1 MKDTPSR
8 FILMVED
15 SLDDIEAVRRW
26 LAKSESSYEL
36 QVTETL
42 AAAIEAV
49 AGRFPDLIL
58 LDLNLPDSHGL
69 ESLNQ
74 IQAVANDVPIVVF
87 SGHADRSMAIL
98 AVRSGAEDYV
108 LKDEVASPEHL
119 TRPIDLAIERC
130 RRRLAEKSLLGFHNQ
145 LALAHRIQQML
156 LPEPSECFSGVQWC
170 GRCEPA
176 EQAGGDFYDL
186 MELPDGRLAF
196 VIADVSG
203 HGLVPAMVMMET
215 RAILR
220 AMAMMCD
227 DPGTILSNANK
238 ILCRDVQLRYFVT
251 MFLGFLCPQR
261 KTIRY
266 ASAGHPAYVISPNEP
281 VCILSSKEPPL
292 GIVDTLNYVTHQVP
306 SGFPESTLLMFTDGI
321 LDSVSPDASYQSF
334 DHVVDKAVG
343 CNQGTLRDVIDS
355 LFENIHNIGVDRD
368 DCTALLLRAAVD
380 DRSADA

>member
-26 LAKSESSYEL
+26 LAKSESTYEL
-36 QVTETL
+36 RVEETL
-42 AAAIEAV
+42 GAAVDAV
-49 AGRFPDLIL
+49 GERIPDLIL

-69 ESLNQ
+69 ESLDR
-74 IQAVANDVPIVVF
+74 IRAVANDVPIVVF

-119 TRPIDLAIERC
+119 TRPMDLAIERS
-130 RRRLAEKSLLGFHNQ
+130 RRRLAEKSLLGFQNQ

-156 LPEPSECFSGVQWC
+156 LPDPTDRFEGVQWC

-176 EQAGGDFYDL
+176 EQAGGDFYDI
-186 MELPDGRLAF
+186 MDLPDGRLAF

-227 DPGTILSNANK
+227 DPGTILTHANK

-251 MFLGFLCPQR
+251 MFLGFLCPER
-261 KTIRY
+261 KIIRY
-266 ASAGHPAYVISPNEP
+266 ASAGHPAYRISPVEP
-281 VCILSSKEPPL
+281 ACVLSSKEPPL
-292 GIVDTLNYVTHQVP
+292 GIVDTMTYVTHQVP
-306 SGFPESTLLMFTDGI
+306 SHFPVSTLLMFTDGI
-321 LDSVSPDASYQSF
+321 LDSVSPDAEYQSF
-334 DHVVDKAVG
+334 DHVVEKAVRVNHG
-343 CNQGTLRDVIDS
+343 SLRDVIDS
-355 LFENIHNIGVDRD
+355 LFENMHSIGAERD
-368 DCTALLLRAAVD
+368 DCTALLLRA
-380 DRSADA
+380 STSESDAAE